1 MGQALP
7 PANRGLESRVGRR
20 KRLPHVFHEVSRAEG
35 PSQQGVFMRV
45 EDEYLDVL
53 QNLEWAIVNEFRQD
67 RSILDLD
74 ARAAANALVRHYEAE
89 AESRGAP
96 GAPLSD
102 RARRNSCCASSAF
115 ASRLIFGP
123 RKAAVR
129 GTSISLPSTWA
140 DRRVGDAHVLRR
152 R

>member
-1 MGQALP
+1 
-7 PANRGLESRVGRR
+7 
-20 KRLPHVFHEVSRAEG
+20 
-35 PSQQGVFMRV
+35 MRV

-53 QNLEWAIVNEFRQD
+53 QNLEWAIVDQFRRD

-102 RARRNSCCASSAF
+102 RARR
-115 ASRLIFGP
+115 IYE
-123 RKAAVR
+123 AVR
-129 GTSISLPSTWA
+129 PICEWRLGRAPAPDKSSSDSDRTVTAAELVLCLKRIRKSIDFWTKEGGRQGYLNFVA
-140 DRRVGDAHVLRR
+140 EHVG
-152 R
+152 